1 MVSGNPDSHP
11 GGHLG
16 TLFSNHWTVLP
27 LERILSLWSKE
38 QLGLLGAKT
47 KDRKIGN
54 GVMIFLRDC
63 VVSAQLAPP
72 LFSPI
77 FFCCFILLTV
87 SQWPA
92 HKAAAWKLRIFWLKL
107 VTESFLLVQLT
118 EPGYTAIATWL
129 GKILAAFGLPVHS
142 RFTGDCLVHRL
153 LQHYFPKQAIVGKIG
168 KLFRAGS

>member
-54 GVMIFLRDC
+54 GVLDLSQRLCGLCSVGPSPFL
-63 VVSAQLAPP
+63 S
-72 LFSPI
+72 I

-107 VTESFLLVQLT
+107 VTESFLMVQLT